1 MSVIA
6 THIFKCC
13 WPALAKQQTITK
25 PLKVLVT
32 QCQPLYY
39 KCWNYYNHYGSTLN
53 HVILKMSAVW
63 NCFFCF
69 SLEHSQ
75 LHSFYFH
82 NYRCP
87 KSLYYSEY
95 RLIMF
100 RHIIMIKRINFNY
113 YIIIWEDHD
122 LIKRVYLKQK
132 ESLLKGDWIHSVRK
146 DYQFIGEELE
156 NMEDFIKNTSKE
168 VFSKIIKHRVYK
180 AAFKSYLEMKEW
192 CKKKMSQLTYE
203 EFKIRDYLTS
213 TQLNSEE
220 KRILFSLR
228 SNCYPAKINF
238 KNMNKGNLKCSLNCD
253 EIETQIHIFENCEPV
268 LSRLNLTQTLPLNS
282 IYGSLSEQKSAVE
295 LFFFENWQN
304 QKTDDQQPST
314 WGRHWQDPRFY

>member
-1 MSVIA
+1 MKTVESVGYLGDIVSA
-6 THIFKCC
+6 SGSLRPCIDDRRNKG
-13 WPALAKQQTITK
+13 WAKVAEIE
-25 PLKVLVT
+25 
-32 QCQPLYY
+32 
-39 KCWNYYNHYGSTLN
+39 STLSAMPDKRRIE
-53 HVILKMSAVW
+53 VGLKLRQTKLCNGMLYSTEAWTNISDKEIERMEQVD
-63 NCFFCF
+63 
-69 SLEHSQ
+69 LAALRTIIGGGHS
-75 LHSFYFH
+75 
-82 NYRCP
+82 RCP
-87 KSLYYSEY
+87 KSFYYLEY
-95 RLIMF
+95 GLIMF
-100 RHIIMIKRINFNY
+100 RHIIMIKRINY
-113 YIIIWEDHD
+113 HYHIITREDHE

-132 ESLLKGDWIHSVRK
+132 ESPLKGDWINSVRK

-180 AAFKSYLEMKEW
+180 AAFKSYLEMKES

-253 EIETQIHIFENCEPV
+253 EIETQIHIFETCEPV
-268 LSRLNLTQTLPLNS
+268 LSRLNIAQTIPVNS
-282 IYGSLSEQKSAVE
+282 IYGSPSERKSAVE
-295 LFFFENWQN
+295 LI
-304 QKTDDQQPST
+304 
-314 WGRHWQDPRFY
+314 